1 MKKIEAMIRREKLKD
16 VREALVAAG
25 FLGITVYD
33 VLGRGQ
39 QKVLDLQFRGREYQI
54 DLLPKTKIELLLADK
69 DAEKAVDIIVKVA
82 ATGKI
87 GDGKIAVIPVDDII
101 RIRTGERG
109 EEAV

>member
-16 VREALVAAG
+16 VRKVLVAAG

-33 VLGRGQ
+33 VLGRGR
-39 QKVLDLQFRGREYQI
+39 QKVLDLQFRGREYQV
-54 DLLPKTKIELLLADK
+54 DLLPKTKVELLVGDK
-69 DAEKAVDIIVKVA
+69 DVEKAVGLIVKIA
-82 ATGKI
+82 ATGRI
-87 GDGKIAVIPVDDII
+87 GDGKITILPVDDII